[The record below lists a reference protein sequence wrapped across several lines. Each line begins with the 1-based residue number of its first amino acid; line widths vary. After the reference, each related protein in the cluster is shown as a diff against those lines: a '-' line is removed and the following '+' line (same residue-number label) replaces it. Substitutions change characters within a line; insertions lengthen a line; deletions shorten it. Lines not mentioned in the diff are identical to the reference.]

1 MVSITTRAGKG
12 SALTTAEMDAN
23 LTDLNSGKVEGTMKL
38 TVNSSA
44 PGSPSAGDLW
54 VDTSLGNLLCVFT
67 PLQNTPPG
75 TSYASVDIRN
85 NHAVLDFADAADESA
100 LFTGILP
107 RYYGGGGVTV
117 RLIWAATSA
126 TSGTCRW
133 SVAFERLADADT
145 QTDDL
150 DTDSFATAQTTGASP
165 PSGNAG
171 QLQYTDI
178 AFTDGAQ
185 MDSIAVGEMF
195 RLKVMRDADG
205 TSGTDDMTGDAELV
219 AVEIRE
225 T

>member
-1 MVSITTRAGKG
+1 MAS
-12 SALTTAEMDAN
+12 
-23 LTDLNSGKVEGTMKL
+23 
-38 TVNSSA
+38 
-44 PGSPSAGDLW
+44 
-54 VDTSLGNLLCVFT
+54 GNLLCAFT
-67 PLQNTPPG
+67 ALSNEPPAA
-75 TSYASVDIRN
+75 SYATLDVRN
-85 NHAVLDFADAADESA
+85 VHPVLDFDAAIDESA
-100 LFTGILP
+100 VFRGIMP
-107 RYYGGGGVTV
+107 RHYAGGGVTV

-150 DTDSFATAQTTGASP
+150 DTDSFATAQTTGVSP
-165 PSGNAG
+165 PAGNAG

-195 RLKVMRDADG
+195 RLKIMRDADG
-205 TSGTDDMTGDAELV
+205 TSGTDDMAGDAELV
-219 AVEIRE
+219 MVEIRE